1 MAIMIPENVEEF
13 KTEGERQFYK
23 FLEVVAKPDS
33 RHITWY
39 TPNIEGKEPD
49 FILFSQNVGLI
60 IFEIKDWILDQIQ
73 EINPQYFR
81 LQIGNKIESRKN
93 PFQQSRD
100 YLYDI
105 VDKIKKDG
113 QLIAR
118 DPVHHGNI
126 KIPFSCG
133 VVFPN
138 INRNEYTGNGFDAV
152 TGTDKIFFWD
162 DLHPSSN
169 ICSDPTG
176 KCFQD
181 ALEEKF
187 CAAI

>member
-113 QLIAR
+113 HLIAR
-118 DPVHHGNI
+118 DTVSSQDSLTTKHFSRKLTWILMPARFITAISQSTKKVAGQKPP
-126 KIPFSCG
+126 KIIRPTATM
-133 VVFPN
+133 
-138 INRNEYTGNGFDAV
+138 RNAPIT
-152 TGTDKIFFWD
+152 
-162 DLHPSSN
+162 
-169 ICSDPTG
+169 
-176 KCFQD
+176 
-181 ALEEKF
+181 
-187 CAAI
+187 